1 MEPVIVAMV
10 LILGGAIGL
19 FGIAAVS
26 LFIQTYRL
34 SKTIDQAKKLA
45 SGFNSWATEEL
56 MKLKGRVEG

>member
-19 FGIAAVS
+19 FGIATVS
-26 LFIQTYRL
+26 LFIQTHRL

-56 MKLKGRVEG
+56 MKLKGRSEG